1 MSRRH
6 GIVLAVALFAVGAL
20 VELALEGP
28 VPRAITVVCFFAFFV
43 VGLLT
48 VASPEF
54 LSGEAEADEGPP
66 PDEGPTRTG

>member
-28 VPRAITVVCFFAFFV
+28 VPRAITVVCFFAFCV

-54 LSGEAEADEGPP
+54 LSADADDEGGEPP
-66 PDEGPTRTG
+66 GG